1 MKVLKYIGLVL
12 CAYSCSSL
20 EFNDFWKNPD
30 IDTYSP
36 NKVLVVGM
44 TSNQVAREQFEN
56 QLKEAYEFRGIEAV
70 TSLELLGTSYTS
82 EMKTEADLKAL
93 EDSLIADGFD
103 TILLTK
109 VIGVEDKIAYKTNY
123 EGFEPGY
130 TKFKEDY
137 LKYQDAYYNPD
148 YYEEY
153 AIFHTETSLYCICP
167 KNPREL
173 IWKGSIDVTDPESIE
188 ETVSEYVQLVI
199 IILDEEQLTNPG
211 FINTG
216 TGNPVIQ

>member
-1 MKVLKYIGLVL
+1 MKVLKYIGLIL
-12 CAYSCSSL
+12 FAYGCSSL

-44 TSNQVAREQFEN
+44 TSKQEAREQFEN
-56 QLKEAYEFRGIEAV
+56 QLKEAYEFRGVEAV
-70 TSLELLGTSYTS
+70 TSLEFLGNSFTS

-109 VIGVEDKIAYKTNY
+109 VIGVEDKIAYKSNY

-153 AIFHTETSLYCICP
+153 SIFHTETSLYCICP

-173 IWKGSIDVTDPESIE
+173 IWKSSIDVTDPESIE

-199 IILDEEQLTNPG
+199 IILDEEQLTNPD
-211 FINTG
+211 FIDTG
-216 TGNPVIQ
+216 IYNPAIQ